1 MTDSS
6 GQGGGQPP
14 WGEQPQPSGQPP
26 QDQPQYGQPPQ
37 YGPPPEYVLPPR
49 FGPPPT
55 QYVPQTPSG
64 HYGQQSPGG
73 WTGGPQYAQRRRSRT
88 PLFIGLGVVVAAGI
102 VVVILLLAGVFSSS
116 DDPGRSPA
124 AAAKA
129 YVDAF
134 NNNDLT
140 GIKAV
145 TCAEDLKIIN
155 SDPSAASAGP
165 NPVHDRITYTIGT
178 TSIAS
183 GDPNT
188 ATVNIRATESGPSL
202 APEDKA
208 ARNIP
213 FRMTKEHGEWKV
225 CFPTS

>member
-1 MTDSS
+1 
-6 GQGGGQPP
+6 
-14 WGEQPQPSGQPP
+14 
-26 QDQPQYGQPPQ
+26 
-37 YGPPPEYVLPPR
+37 VLPPR

-64 HYGQQSPGG
+64 HYGQQGPGWG
-73 WTGGPQYAQRRRSRT
+73 GGPQYAQRRPNRT

-102 VVVILLLAGVFSSS
+102 VVVILLLAGVFSGS

-129 YVDAF
+129 YVDSF
-134 NNNDLT
+134 NNNDLA

-145 TCAEDLKIIN
+145 TCAADLKIIN

-165 NPVHDRITYTIGT
+165 NPVHDHITYTIGT

-188 ATVNIRATESGPSL
+188 AVVRVRASESGPSL
-202 APEDKA
+202 APEDKGS
-208 ARNIP
+208 RNIP
-213 FRMTKEHGEWKV
+213 FQMTKEHGEWKV

>member
-6 GQGGGQPP
+6 GQSGGQPP
-14 WGEQPQPSGQPP
+14 WGEQPQPPGQPP
-26 QDQPQYGQPPQ
+26 HDQPQYGQPPQ

-49 FGPPPT
+49 YGPPPT

-64 HYGQQSPGG
+64 RYGQQNPGWG
-73 WTGGPQYAQRRRSRT
+73 GGPQYAQRRPNRT
-88 PLFIGLGVVVAAGI
+88 PLFVSLGVVVAAGI
-102 VVVILLLAGVFSSS
+102 VVAILFLAGVFSSS
-116 DDPGRSPA
+116 DDSGQSPA

-134 NNNDLT
+134 NNNDLA

-145 TCAEDLKIIN
+145 TCSQDLKFIN
-155 SDPSAASAGP
+155 NDPSAASVGP
-165 NPVHDRITYTIGT
+165 NPVHDHITYTIGT

-183 GDPNT
+183 DDPNT
-188 ATVNIRATESGPSL
+188 AIVHVRATESGPSL
-202 APEDKA
+202 SPEDKGSK
-208 ARNIP
+208 NIP
-213 FRMTKEHGEWKV
+213 FQMTKEHGAWKV